1 MTAQE
6 LDRAVAEHRFPKL
19 LYLYGEET
27 FLLER
32 ALHRLRDAALPP
44 ESWDFNLT
52 VVHGKE
58 LIAARLLEILETFPV
73 FAAHRLVLVKEA
85 QLIPA
90 AQLEGLLDY
99 LKHPVA
105 ESLLVFTGDKIDGR
119 KKFFQDFKKYG
130 ELVEFKKPY
139 DNQIPAFIK
148 DQAKIAGRSFTEDAM
163 ALFCRRVNSNL
174 QEIHGELVKL
184 FAYLGERRLVDVAD
198 VAAVVSDTRAGSV
211 FELTNLVGRRQA
223 AEAVRL
229 LNRLLEDGVAPL
241 VILTML
247 VRHFRQLWKAK
258 ELQQRR
264 ESSKEIAR
272 QVGMNPYFLEGL
284 LAQTGSFSAGELRRA
299 FELFLQTDLALKSS
313 GAHPSALL
321 EQLLFDLSSC
331 RQQG

>member
-6 LDRAVAEHRFPKL
+6 LDRAVAENRFPNL

-32 ALHRLRDAALPP
+32 SVQRLRDAAVPRD
-44 ESWDFNLT
+44 SWDFNLT
-52 VVHGKE
+52 VINGRE
-58 LIAARLLEILETFPV
+58 LQAARVLEVLQTFPI
-73 FAAHRLVLVKEA
+73 FAAHRLILVKDA

-130 ELVEFKKPY
+130 ELVEFKKFY
-139 DNQIPAFIK
+139 DNQIPAFVR
-148 DQAKIAGRSFTEDAM
+148 DQAKAAGRNFTEDAM

-211 FELTNLVGRRQA
+211 FELTNAVGKRQA
-223 AEAVRL
+223 AEALRL
-229 LNRLLEDGVAPL
+229 LSRLLDEGVAPL
-241 VILTML
+241 VILAML

-258 ELQQRR
+258 ELVERR
-264 ESSKEIAR
+264 ESNKEIAR
-272 QVGMNPYFLEGL
+272 LVGMNPYFLEGL
-284 LAQTGSFSAGELRRA
+284 LAQTSSFNGGELRRA

-321 EQLLFDLSSC
+321 EQLLLDLISI
-331 RQQG
+331 GKKA

>member
-6 LDRAVAEHRFPKL
+6 LERAIAEHRIPKL
-19 LYLYGEET
+19 LYLYGEES

-32 ALHRLRDAALPP
+32 ALHRLRDAAVPR

-58 LIAARLLEILETFPV
+58 LVASRLLDILQTFPV
-73 FAAHRLVLVKEA
+73 FASHRLVLVKDA

-90 AQLEGLLDY
+90 LQLEGLLSY
-99 LKHPVA
+99 LKQPVA
-105 ESLLVFTGDKIDGR
+105 ESLLVFSGDKIDGR

-130 ELVEFKKPY
+130 ELVEFKKLY
-139 DNQIPAFIK
+139 DNQIPTFIRE
-148 DQAKIAGRSFTEDAM
+148 QAKLAGRNFTEDGM

-211 FELTNLVGRRQA
+211 FELSNLVGRRQVSA
-223 AEAVRL
+223 AMRL
-229 LNRLLEDGVAPL
+229 LNRLLDEGVAPL
-241 VILTML
+241 VILAML

-258 ELQQRR
+258 ELAERR
-264 ESSKEIAR
+264 EPSKEIAR

-284 LAQTGSFSAGELRRA
+284 LAQTGRFSGAELRRA

-321 EQLLFDLSSC
+321 EQLLFNLISSE
-331 RQQG
+331 QQP

>member
-6 LDRAVAEHRFPKL
+6 LDRAIAENRYPQL

-32 ALHRLRDAALPP
+32 AVQRLRDAAVPRD
-44 ESWDFNLT
+44 SWDFNLT
-52 VVHGKE
+52 VVNGRE
-58 LIAARLLEILETFPV
+58 LLAARLLEILQTFPL
-73 FAAHRLVLVKEA
+73 FAAHRLVLVKDA

-90 AQLEGLLDY
+90 AQLEGLQEY

-130 ELVEFKKPY
+130 ELVEFKKYY
-139 DNQIPAFIK
+139 DNQIPAFVRE
-148 DQAKIAGRSFTEDAM
+148 QAKGAGRNFTEDAM

-174 QEIHGELVKL
+174 QEINGELVKL

-211 FELTNLVGRRQA
+211 FELTNAVGKRQA
-223 AEAVRL
+223 AEALRL
-229 LNRLLEDGVAPL
+229 LARLLEDGVAPL
-241 VILTML
+241 VILAML

-258 ELQQRR
+258 ELVQRR
-264 ESSKEIAR
+264 EANKEIAR
-272 QVGMNPYFLEGL
+272 LVGMNPYFLEGL
-284 LAQTGSFSAGELRRA
+284 LAQTNSFSSAELGRA

-321 EQLLFDLSSC
+321 EQLLLDLTSMA
-331 RQQG
+331 RKA